1 MNYTEANQQIVVMS
15 FLLVLLL
22 VLIFVAIFF
31 WQRWLNRKMTSLG
44 LAARDRLKK
53 RKNKN

>member
-53 RKNKN
+53 KKK